1 MVAACV
7 AAGCGSKPPK
17 VPERDPAEVERLA
30 AAMVKAVPVPGAV
43 RECARPELTEP
54 SATLTRRTLLQ
65 LAKQPLGSGIRDAQ
79 NAEWLNATELDS
91 PAARTLVDGG
101 DEGTR
106 RRAAAELLSAPRFLV
121 YWIDLVDT
129 PIPLGV
135 KDFKRGYVGARAVR
149 FTRDGR
155 PECVYPFYWRN
166 DPVKQEWAVERGTKK
181 GRIEPEVQTAMQQDL
196 RAQFLKRITVL
207 DQPPPADDGPA
218 DDRHDRL

>member
-1 MVAACV
+1 MALGVTAACGKK
-7 AAGCGSKPPK
+7 APPP
-17 VPERDPAEVERLA
+17 PERDPAEVERLA

-43 RECARPELTEP
+43 RECARTELTEP
-54 SATLTRRTLLQ
+54 TATLTRRTLLQ
-65 LAKQPLGSGIRDAQ
+65 LAKQPLGTGIRDAQ
-79 NAEWLNATELDS
+79 NADWLNATELDS
-91 PAARTLVDGG
+91 PAARVLAEGG
-101 DEGTR
+101 DERAR
-106 RRAAAELLSAPRFLV
+106 RQAAAELLAAPRFLV

-135 KDFKRGYVGARAVR
+135 KDFKRGYVGARALR

-166 DPVKQEWAVERGTKK
+166 DRVKQEWAVERGTKK

-196 RAQFLKRITVL
+196 RAQFLERVKVL
-207 DQPPPADDGPA
+207 DRPPPPDDGPA